1 MTAHFKFIAVSSVLA
16 GSLYATN
23 GDNLVG
29 LGAKALALGGT
40 GMAHYNGSE
49 SATSN
54 PALMSKGKG
63 TQFTFGGTYF
73 TPDVEAKTTGT
84 IGGSNDLT
92 VTSDAKHNV
101 IPFIALTNNLD
112 NGFSLGLSMYGSAGM
127 GTDWRSDNGAIGNP
141 AIGDMGLYS
150 MTSSLMLMKFSVPV
164 AYGQDDWSVGV
175 APVIMY
181 GALGMAFQT
190 ANPAPLHDVGRGTS
204 GDLGLGYEAGA
215 AYTLKDMGVTLAA
228 RYQSAIMMEYKN
240 QISVAAA
247 AFGYGSNPA
256 AIAGFTDKLE
266 QPAEIGVGLDWTQ
279 GDISLTADFKQ
290 IKWADAA
297 GYKDFGWENQ
307 NVYAIGAE
315 YRMDKLALRA
325 GYNYGK
331 NPIKNNTDTT
341 SVAGGA
347 NTNGDTMNAL
357 NHVMFPAVTE
367 KHYTIGAG
375 YQFTKNV
382 GADLALMYATSPDVT
397 VSAATVGL
405 GNLTVTNDQKAIAAN
420 LYLAFYSFEPPLWRH
435 SHLTIH
441 SHFSALILK
450 SNFEV

>member
-1 MTAHFKFIAVSSVLA
+1 MKRTIKLALAAAVALTSTAAF
-16 GSLYATN
+16 ATN
-23 GDNLVG
+23 GDNLIA
-29 LGAKALALGGT
+29 LGAKSLSMGGAST
-40 GMAHYNGSE
+40 AHYNGAE

-54 PALMSKGKG
+54 PALITKGKG

-73 TPDVEAKTTGT
+73 TPDV
-84 IGGSNDLT
+84 T
-92 VTSDAKHNV
+92 VSKANAALGAPPAPVVSATYESDAKHNV
-101 IPFIALTNNLD
+101 IPFVALTENLNN
-112 NGFSLGLSMYGSAGM
+112 GVSVGLSMYGSAGM
-127 GTDWRSDNGAIGNP
+127 GTDWRTTGAESFGT
-141 AIGDMGLYS
+141 GDAGLYS
-150 MTSSLMLMKFSVPV
+150 MSSSLMLMKFSVPV

-175 APVIMY
+175 APVVMY
-181 GALGMAFQT
+181 GALGMAFRT
-190 ANPAPLHDVGRGTS
+190 NDGTNPTYDVGRGTS

-215 AYTLKDMGVTLAA
+215 AYTLKDMGLTAA
-228 RYQSAIMMEYKN
+228 VRYQSAIMMEYKN
-240 QISVAAA
+240 QISVAAD
-247 AFGYGSNPA
+247 AFGYGNPL
-256 AIAGFTDKLE
+256 GNGNFGRFSDKLE
-266 QPAEIGVGLDWTQ
+266 QPAEIGVGLDWTM

-290 IKWADAA
+290 IKWGTAA

-331 NPIKNNTDTT
+331 NPIKNNTDSR
-341 SVAGGA
+341 SVYGGA

-397 VSAATVGL
+397 VNASSVGL
-405 GNLTVTNDQKAIAAN
+405 GTLTVTNDQKAVAAN
-420 LYLAFYSFEPPLWRH
+420 LNYAF
-435 SHLTIH
+435 
-441 SHFSALILK
+441 
-450 SNFEV
+450 